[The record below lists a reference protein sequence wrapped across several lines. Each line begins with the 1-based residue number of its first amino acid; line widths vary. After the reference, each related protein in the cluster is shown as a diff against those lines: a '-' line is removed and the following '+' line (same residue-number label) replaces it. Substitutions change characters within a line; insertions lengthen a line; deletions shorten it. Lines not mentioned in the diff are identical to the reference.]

1 LSESAS
7 TDATMFAPS
16 ELVILFGDRFAP
28 EGGLLASKEEI
39 LTSRAKVNSEK
50 LMNAAMKAALYAVH
64 RSGAARLDL
73 HAGKALFGLMNTTR
87 LFLRQGTGTAS
98 FPQGSLEAYL
108 LEAAVL
114 ENEVEDVLKAF
125 IGEEVS
131 NPPQRALGL
140 MKRGMSERGLLEAEM
155 KKTMMVFTTIDYAL
169 PAATR
174 MAAEAQGIA
183 GVQQLLRDF
192 EQREPAL
199 DRAVQKDIDSARV
212 AMTSSH
218 ND

>member
-1 LSESAS
+1 MSEAAPTAAPS
-7 TDATMFAPS
+7 FAPS

-28 EGGLLASKEEI
+28 EAGLLASKEEI
-39 LTSRAKVNSEK
+39 LTSGIKVNSEK

-73 HAGKALFGLMNTTR
+73 HAGKALFGLVNTTK

-98 FPQGSLEAYL
+98 FPPGSLESFL
-108 LEAAVL
+108 LEAAVT
-114 ENEVEDVLKAF
+114 EKEVKEVLKAF
-125 IGEEVS
+125 IAEEVA

-174 MAAEAQGIA
+174 MAAEAQGYA
-183 GVQQLLRDF
+183 DAQQLLREF

-199 DRAVQKDIDSARV
+199 DKAVQKDIDAARV
-212 AMTSSH
+212 YMTSSH
-218 ND
+218 DD

>member
-1 LSESAS
+1 MSEGVHTTS
-7 TDATMFAPS
+7 TFAPS

-28 EGGLLASKEEI
+28 EAGLLASREEI
-39 LTSRAKVNSEK
+39 LTSGARVNSEK

-64 RSGAARLDL
+64 RSGGARLDL
-73 HAGKALFGLMNTTR
+73 HAGKALFGLMKTTK
-87 LFLRQGTGTAS
+87 LFLRQGSGTAS
-98 FPQGSLEAYL
+98 FPPGSLEAFL
-108 LEAAVL
+108 LEAAGL
-114 ENEVEDVLKAF
+114 EKEVADALKAF

-155 KKTMMVFTTIDYAL
+155 KKTLMVFTTIDYVL
-169 PAATR
+169 PASTR
-174 MAAEAQGIA
+174 MAAEAQGI
-183 GVQQLLRDF
+183 GDVQQLLRDF

-199 DRAVQKDIDSARV
+199 DRAVQKAIDSARV
-212 AMTSSH
+212 SMTSSP

>member
-1 LSESAS
+1 LSDVESTA
-7 TDATMFAPS
+7 AQFAPS
-16 ELVILFGDRFAP
+16 ELVILFGDKFAP
-28 EGGLLASKEEI
+28 EAGLLASREEI
-39 LTSRAKVNSEK
+39 MTSGQKVSSEK
-50 LMNAAMKAALYAVH
+50 LMNAAMKAALYSVH

-73 HAGKALFGLMNTTR
+73 QPGKALFGLMNTTK
-87 LFLRQGTGTAS
+87 LFLRQGTGTAA
-98 FPQGSLEAYL
+98 FPAGSLEDYL
-108 LEAAVL
+108 LQAAVM
-114 ENEVEDVLKAF
+114 ENEVKDVLKAF

-174 MAAEAQGIA
+174 MAAEAQGYA
-183 GVQQLLRDF
+183 DVQQLLRDF
-192 EQREPAL
+192 EQREPEL
-199 DRAVQKDIDSARV
+199 DKAVQKDIDSARA
-212 AMTSSH
+212 AMTSGP

>member
-28 EGGLLASKEEI
+28 EAGLLASKEEI

>member
-1 LSESAS
+1 LSDDFAS
-7 TDATMFAPS
+7 TAPTFAPS

-28 EGGLLASKEEI
+28 EAGMLASKEEVM
-39 LTSRAKVNSEK
+39 TSGVKVSSEQ
-50 LMNAAMKAALYAVH
+50 LMNAAIKAALYAVH
-64 RSGAARLDL
+64 RSGAGRLQL
-73 HAGKALFGLMNTTR
+73 RAGKALFGLMNTQKV
-87 LFLRQGTGTAS
+87 FLLQGTGTAS
-98 FPQGSLEAYL
+98 FPAGSLEAFL
-108 LEAAVL
+108 LEAVVL
-114 ENEVEDVLKAF
+114 ENEVDAVLRTY

-174 MAAEAQGIA
+174 MAAEAQGY
-183 GVQQLLRDF
+183 GEVQALLREM
-192 EQREPAL
+192 EQREPEL
-199 DRAVQKDIDSARV
+199 DRAVQKEIDEARV
-212 AMTSSH
+212 AMTSSR

>member
-1 LSESAS
+1 MSEAAPT
-7 TDATMFAPS
+7 TDTMFAPS

-28 EGGLLASKEEI
+28 QAGMLASKEEVM
-39 LTSRAKVNSEK
+39 TSGVKVNSEK
-50 LMNAAMKAALYAVH
+50 LMNAAIKAALYAVH
-64 RSGAARLDL
+64 RSGAGRLEIR
-73 HAGKALFGLMNTTR
+73 AGTALFGLRKTQNV
-87 LFLRQGTGTAS
+87 FLLQGTGTAS

-108 LEAAVL
+108 VEAVAM
-114 ENEVEDVLKAF
+114 EQEVEDVLKAY
-125 IGEEVS
+125 IGEETS

-155 KKTMMVFTTIDYAL
+155 KKTMMVFTTINYAL

-174 MAAEAQGIA
+174 MAAEAQGTA
-183 GVQQLLRDF
+183 EVQRMLRDF

-199 DRAVQKDIDSARV
+199 DKALQAEIDSARV
-212 AMTSSH
+212 FMTSSP